1 MKENKYYTH
10 VNFFL
15 PFAYVMILGFF
26 FNESTDKVDL
36 SYYAISVFSHHNL
49 HIMDFLPVYAV
60 SFSG

>member
-26 FNESTDKVDL
+26 FTENTDKVFDL
-36 SYYAISVFSHHNL
+36 IICYCSIDIYKKFTLN
-49 HIMDFLPVYAV
+49 
-60 SFSG
+60 SGDKCK

>member
-26 FNESTDKVDL
+26 FSENTEKVNVAGNNFPACL
-36 SYYAISVFSHHNL
+36 LFYM
-49 HIMDFLPVYAV
+49 HIFIPLL
-60 SFSG
+60 